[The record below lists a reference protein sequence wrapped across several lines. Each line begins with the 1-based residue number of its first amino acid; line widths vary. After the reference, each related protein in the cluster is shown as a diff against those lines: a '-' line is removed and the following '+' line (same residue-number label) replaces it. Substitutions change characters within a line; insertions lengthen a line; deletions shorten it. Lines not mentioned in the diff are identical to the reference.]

1 MAAESDYYDDVS
13 SLERQAVFA
22 ILQLWKTVDP
32 SAISPSWA
40 EQLPEALGILVA
52 AQTVGAELADPY
64 LTEVLVDADLDY
76 PTVDPGA
83 LIGPGLDA
91 LLYRPAVEAKTL
103 ISQGAAVNQALLK
116 ASGVLSTY
124 VTTGVGDT
132 SRLAVTSGMTGRRH
146 ASGYYRFLRAPSCA
160 RCAIMAGRFYKW
172 NRGFKRH
179 PRCFPA
185 GVTVS
190 GPQTLAATR
199 RWFEGEL
206 VILATA
212 SGQELTLT
220 GNHPVLTSRGW
231 VPANLLKEGD
241 EVVRSTR
248 PKGAT
253 PLVVPDHQQMPSPIE
268 DVWSALRVSGLSR
281 MPTSAEDFHGDGGH
295 GEVDVV
301 ATNGFLGHERDFSLA
316 HERGEQALTFGSHAT
331 DPLDRL
337 RVPLLGLLGVDRASG
352 GDMGGL
358 GLRSAFALGHSGCA
372 HQPGFAASSDRYS
385 CGHEAGTDYVPA
397 HFVEP
402 SQGELAFPCE
412 VSAAD
417 LLDRQGQGPS
427 RWDSSGG
434 TSTGQDAIADARVGR
449 DLLFRLSGQVELD
462 RVVESRRISWSGHVF
477 NLNSSEGW
485 FAANGLIVSNC
496 DCGHRPVRNASDTS
510 AYDTRK
516 AIERGE
522 VTGLSKANTKAI
534 LEYGANPSQVVN
546 AQSGMYDIGQFTATT
561 TGTTRR
567 GIAGARILERDVARA
582 LGEDVSKRTFT
593 NLTFDRY
600 KAAEYAELFR
610 RGKNFA
616 RTTSGGRSQQYAYR
630 YTRTPRPT
638 PQQIVTS
645 ASSRDEAIRMLTNY
659 GYLI

>member
-22 ILQLWKTVDP
+22 ILRLWKTVDQ

-40 EQLPEALGILVA
+40 EQLPEALAILVA

-64 LTEVLVDADLDY
+64 LTEALDDADLDY

-103 ISQGAAVNQALLK
+103 ISQGAAVNQALLR

-124 VTTGVGDT
+124 VTTGIGDT
-132 SRLAVTSGMTGRRH
+132 SRLAVTSGMAGRRH

-179 PRCFPA
+179 PR
-185 GVTVS
+185 
-190 GPQTLAATR
+190 
-199 RWFEGEL
+199 
-206 VILATA
+206 
-212 SGQELTLT
+212 
-220 GNHPVLTSRGW
+220 
-231 VPANLLKEGD
+231 
-241 EVVRSTR
+241 
-248 PKGAT
+248 
-253 PLVVPDHQQMPSPIE
+253 
-268 DVWSALRVSGLSR
+268 
-281 MPTSAEDFHGDGGH
+281 
-295 GEVDVV
+295 
-301 ATNGFLGHERDFSLA
+301 
-316 HERGEQALTFGSHAT
+316 
-331 DPLDRL
+331 
-337 RVPLLGLLGVDRASG
+337 
-352 GDMGGL
+352 
-358 GLRSAFALGHSGCA
+358 
-372 HQPGFAASSDRYS
+372 
-385 CGHEAGTDYVPA
+385 
-397 HFVEP
+397 
-402 SQGELAFPCE
+402 
-412 VSAAD
+412 
-417 LLDRQGQGPS
+417 
-427 RWDSSGG
+427 
-434 TSTGQDAIADARVGR
+434 
-449 DLLFRLSGQVELD
+449 
-462 RVVESRRISWSGHVF
+462 
-477 NLNSSEGW
+477 
-485 FAANGLIVSNC
+485 C

-546 AQSGMYDIGQFTATT
+546 AQKGMYDVGQFTATT

-582 LGEDVSKRTFT
+582 LGEDVSQRTFT

-610 RGKNFA
+610 RGKTFT

-630 YTRTPRPT
+630 YTQTPRPT

-645 ASSRDEAIRMLTNY
+645 AGSRDEAIRLLTNY